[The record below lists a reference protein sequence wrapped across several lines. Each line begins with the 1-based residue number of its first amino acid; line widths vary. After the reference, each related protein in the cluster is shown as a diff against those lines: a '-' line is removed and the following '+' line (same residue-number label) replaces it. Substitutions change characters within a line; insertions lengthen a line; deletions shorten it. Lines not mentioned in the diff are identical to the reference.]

1 MAESSPSLSSSV
13 SLSFLLAEDERHL
26 TSHLVLPST
35 SDLIFKDVSL
45 TFLPFSSDSDLRG
58 VGRQVL
64 GGETGEPGRT
74 SCGTRSRPPNPPS
87 RSQSVAGGSWAQR
100 EGEEE
105 GIWSSS
111 EEAFSRE
118 VIDKVVIL

>member
-1 MAESSPSLSSSV
+1 MKCSEARQAGQEG
-13 SLSFLLAEDERHL
+13 LLVVQK
-26 TSHLVLPST
+26 S
-35 SDLIFKDVSL
+35 
-45 TFLPFSSDSDLRG
+45 
-58 VGRQVL
+58 
-64 GGETGEPGRT
+64 
-74 SCGTRSRPPNPPS
+74 RSQNPPS
-87 RSQSVAGGSWAQR
+87 RSQSVAGGSWTQR